1 MAFSHGDRLGFERT
15 IRTEVDMDLIADR
28 ISDALRCLKHNLEDQ
43 RYQTNNLVSSFGV
56 IFRALDETIQD
67 IEQRAPK

>member
-1 MAFSHGDRLGFERT
+1 
-15 IRTEVDMDLIADR
+15 MDLIADR